1 MADIDTA
8 AEPAL
13 GPQKRVLGFWTC
25 WSLTVGVMIG
35 SGIFLL
41 PAVLAPYGMMS
52 FAGWMLT
59 GAGSILLA
67 LVLGRLAS
75 RTRRTGGPYVFAHDA
90 FGDLPGFL
98 VAWGYWASLW
108 IAVPAIAIAFVGYL
122 TVFIPPLA
130 DSPMGQAGAALALI
144 WALTLINIAGVKE
157 AGLVQIAMT
166 FLKLIPLFVIIGL
179 GVVAGSPDNLPEV
192 NPTGEPF
199 IYVLAATA
207 LLTMWAFAGL
217 EAGTLPAGSVKDP
230 EKTIPR
236 AVVLGTITVTIIYL
250 AATAAVMLLVPAEV
264 LVNST
269 SPFAEAAR
277 GLGNWGPKLIAI
289 GALVSTA
296 GSLNGNIFAS
306 GQIPMAVAIDRLAPK
321 VFARVSPHGGPY
333 VALIAAS
340 MLGSIVLMLNYSRGL
355 VSAFTFL
362 LMMSTLAVLAPLFI
376 SCLTEIRHSWRS
388 AKAWTTIALLGGLYA
403 AFAIFGSG
411 LEIIA
416 WGLVLVAAGVPVF
429 YLGRQREQ
437 RPINA

>member
-1 MADIDTA
+1 MADIDTGTK
-8 AEPAL
+8 PAL

-35 SGIFLL
+35 SGVFLL
-41 PAVLAPYGMMS
+41 PSVLAPYGLMS

-59 GAGSILLA
+59 GGGSILLA

-108 IAVPAIAIAFVGYL
+108 IAIPAIAIAFVGYL

-130 DSPMGQAGAALALI
+130 NSPAAQAGTALVLI
-144 WALTLINIAGVKE
+144 WTLVVVNIIGLRE

-166 FLKLIPLFVIIGL
+166 VLKLIPLFVIIGL
-179 GVVAGSPDNLPEV
+179 GVAAGSPENLPEA
-192 NPTGEPF
+192 NPSGEPF
-199 IYVLAATA
+199 FMVLAATA

-217 EAGTLPAGSVKDP
+217 EAGTLPAGSVRNP

-236 AVVLGTITVTIIYL
+236 AVIIGTITVTLIYL
-250 AATAAVMLLVPAEV
+250 AATAAVMMLVPAEI
-264 LVNST
+264 LVSST
-269 SPFAEAAR
+269 SPFADAAR
-277 GLGNWGPKLIAI
+277 GLGSWGPHLIAI

-296 GSLNGNIFAS
+296 GSLNGNVFAS
-306 GQIPMAVAIDRLAPK
+306 GQIPMAVALDRLAPK
-321 VFARVSPHGGPY
+321 VFARVSPGGGPY
-333 VALIAAS
+333 VSLIAAS
-340 MLGSIVLMLNYSRGL
+340 TLSSIVLVMNYSRGL
-355 VSAFTFL
+355 VGAFTFL

-376 SCLTEIRHSWRS
+376 SVAAEIRHSWKS
-388 AKAWTTIALLGGLYA
+388 AKGWTALAALAGLYA

-411 LEIIA
+411 LEIIG
-416 WGLVLVAAGVPVF
+416 WGLLLVAAGVPVF
-429 YLGRQREQ
+429 YLGRLKGG
-437 RPINA
+437 

>member
-1 MADIDTA
+1 MAGIDTGTG
-8 AEPAL
+8 PVL

-35 SGIFLL
+35 SGVFLL
-41 PAVLAPYGMMS
+41 PAVLAPYGLMS

-75 RTRRTGGPYVFAHDA
+75 RTRRTGGPYIFAHDA

-130 DSPMGQAGAALALI
+130 NSPMGQAGVALALI
-144 WALTLINIAGVKE
+144 WTLTLVNIAGLKE

-166 FLKLIPLFVIIGL
+166 VLKLIPLFVIIGL
-179 GVVAGSPDNLPEV
+179 GTVAGSPDNLPAP

-199 IYVLAATA
+199 IHVLAATA

-217 EAGTLPAGSVKDP
+217 EAGTLPAGSVKNP

-236 AVVLGTITVTIIYL
+236 AVIIGTITVTLIYL
-250 AATAAVMLLVPAEV
+250 AATAAVMMLVPAEI
-264 LVNST
+264 LVEST

-277 GLGNWGPKLIAI
+277 GLGSWGPHLIAI

-296 GSLNGNIFAS
+296 GSLNGNVFAS
-306 GQIPMAVAIDRLAPK
+306 GQIPMAVALDRLAPK
-321 VFARVSPHGGPY
+321 VLARVTPGGGPY

-340 MLGSIVLMLNYSRGL
+340 TLGSIVLVLNYSRGL
-355 VSAFTFL
+355 VGAFTFL

-376 SCLTEIRHSWRS
+376 SVAAEIRHSWKS
-388 AKAWTTIALLGGLYA
+388 AKGWAALAALAGLYA

-411 LEIIA
+411 LEVLA
-416 WGLVLVAAGVPVF
+416 WGLVLVALGVPVF
-429 YLGRQREQ
+429 YWGSRSGT
-437 RPINA
+437 PAGA